1 MKKSGNYISYEKRDR
16 TDEKVKAH
24 LHGMGERIE
33 ASEELKKR
41 IDVQIREWDRKTET
55 KMKKEERTMG
65 RFNMKKVAAGVA
77 AACLLVG
84 TVCIAGSGIKS
95 ITSSSSSTKIPDYK
109 EFADLPKAEAEAG
122 FEADVVEKFSNGFA
136 LTGIRIGEIT
146 VRNEAGQE
154 TGKEK
159 DIRLDYVKGGDSINL
174 HVRKLFPGE
183 SEEER
188 FDGGRYGRK
197 AQAGDVTIYYST
209 FTQKSVPV
217 DYELTEED
225 KAGME
230 SGTLNVGYGTS
241 EIEIDQFSCAGWVKD
256 GKLYE
261 ISGFNLPVDADGLL
275 GMAQEVVESKN

>member
-1 MKKSGNYISYEKRDR
+1 MKERVNFISCEKWDR
-16 TDEKVKAH
+16 TDGNVKNL

-41 IDVQIREWDRKTET
+41 IDSRILELDRKTET
-55 KMKKEERTMG
+55 EKEERSMG
-65 RFNMKKVAAGVA
+65 RFSMKKVAAGVA

-95 ITSSSSSTKIPDYK
+95 ISGSSSTIPDYK

-122 FEADVVEKFSNGFA
+122 FGADLGAEKFIDIKCRKA
-136 LTGIRIGEIT
+136 GIKPDA
-146 VRNEAGQE
+146 VVLVAQE
-154 TGKEK
+154 TGREK
-159 DIRLDYVKGGDSINL
+159 DIRLNYVKGGDSVSL

-183 SEEER
+183 SEEEL
-188 FDGGRYGRK
+188 FGGNRYGRK
-197 AQAGDVTIYYST
+197 AQAGDVTIYYNR
-209 FTQKSVPV
+209 FTQKSVPD

-230 SGTLNVGYGTS
+230 NGTLNVGYGTS
-241 EIEIDQFSCAGWVKD
+241 EIEIDQFSSVIWVKD
-256 GKLYE
+256 GKRYE
-261 ISGFNLPVDADGLL
+261 ISGFNLSVDADGLF

>member
-1 MKKSGNYISYEKRDR
+1 MKKRANFISCEKWDR
-16 TDEKVKAH
+16 TDGNVKNL
-24 LHGMGERIE
+24 LHGMGGRIK

-41 IDVQIREWDRKTET
+41 IDSRILELSRKTET
-55 KMKKEERTMG
+55 EKEERSMG
-65 RFNMKKVAAGVA
+65 RFSMKKVAAGVA

-84 TVCIAGSGIKS
+84 TVCIAGTGIKN
-95 ITSSSSSTKIPDYK
+95 IISSSPAIPDYK

-122 FEADVVEKFSNGFA
+122 FGADAVETFCNGFM
-136 LTGIRIGEIT
+136 LEGIRIGEVA

-154 TGKEK
+154 TGRAK
-159 DIRLDYVKGGDSINL
+159 DIRLDYVKGGDSVSL

-183 SEEER
+183 SEEEL
-188 FDGGRYGRK
+188 FGGSRYGRK
-197 AQAGDVTIYYST
+197 AQAGDVTIYYNG

-230 SGTLNVGYGTS
+230 NGTLNVGYGTS
-241 EIEIDQFSCAGWVKD
+241 EIEIDQFSSVSWVKD
-256 GKLYE
+256 GKRYE
-261 ISGFNLPVDADGLL
+261 ISGFNLTVDADGLF